1 MIITGDDVDG
11 ISVLK
16 VELAKQFEMK
26 DLGPFRY
33 FLSIEVAYSSRG
45 YPLSQ
50 SKYVI
55 DILELARL
63 TYNKTVDT
71 LIEVNAKYSS
81 SDGVSFSDPALYRA
95 IIGSLEYRTITRLDI
110 AYIVHV
116 VHVVSQFVASPTTVH
131 WAVVLR
137 ILRYLRGTVFQSL
150 LLSSTSS
157 LELRAYS
164 DSDYSSDPTNRKFV
178 TGFCIFLG
186 GSLISWKSKKQP
198 SVSLS
203 SIESGYHASY
213 NIYYLIDCLVTCKY
227 GSISFLSHSYVL

>member
-11 ISVLK
+11 ILVLK

-26 DLGPFRY
+26 DLGPLRY
-33 FLSIEVAYSSRG
+33 FLSIEVAYSPRG

-50 SKYVI
+50 SKYVAN
-55 DILELARL
+55 ILEQARL

-71 LIEVNAKYSS
+71 PIEVNAKYSS
-81 SDGVSFSDPALYRA
+81 FDGVSLLDPTLYRA
-95 IIGSLEYRTITRLDI
+95 IVGSLVYLTITRLNI
-110 AYIVHV
+110 AFVVHV
-116 VHVVSQFVASPTTVH
+116 VHVISQFVASPTTVH

-164 DSDYSSDPTNRKFV
+164 DSDYDSDPTNRKFV
-178 TGFCIFLG
+178 TSFF
-186 GSLISWKSKKQP
+186 
-198 SVSLS
+198 
-203 SIESGYHASY
+203 
-213 NIYYLIDCLVTCKY
+213 YL
-227 GSISFLSHSYVL
+227 FR